1 MEAGEARE
9 RREKRRERKKG
20 SIFCG
25 SNRNRE

>member
-20 SIFCG
+20 SIFGG
-25 SNRNRE
+25 SNRNIE